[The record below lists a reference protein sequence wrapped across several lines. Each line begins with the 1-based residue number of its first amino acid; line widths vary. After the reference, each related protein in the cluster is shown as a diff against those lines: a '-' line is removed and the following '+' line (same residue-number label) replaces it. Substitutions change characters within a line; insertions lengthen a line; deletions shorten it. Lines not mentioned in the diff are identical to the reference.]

1 MALEKES
8 LSGREHLIIAKNIC
22 ITAAFGLLFIS
33 GPALADRQSESG
45 GQLRFIR
52 ETISLPGDEKMG
64 WIGGG
69 LIFGVNDYL
78 SLGMESFGAVTGQR
92 GGFITLG
99 GSALAKRPL
108 SQHWLA
114 EAGVHLGAGG
124 GRGGYTLS
132 GGGLL
137 VRSHVGLDYRLIPGT
152 SLGFGIS
159 DVRFPNGVI
168 SSRQAYLQLQHDFSM
183 LRPGGWSGESAPFPS
198 SGPQSVPVKEHQLAA
213 VVRHYRIPAGVETDA
228 GTPQH
233 PTMQLVGVEWERKLG
248 QNGFLKLESEGAAG
262 GKSTGYMQIL
272 VGGGYRQP
280 LFGPISLR
288 LSASAG
294 PAGGGGVDTGGGM
307 IGDAGL
313 GVDWR
318 LGRKAAVGVSMSE
331 VRSFTQSFEARS
343 TSLTV
348 AYTFDLPDLLT
359 IDSAYDWTGFTA
371 ERLRIRSKVQ
381 QYRQAA
387 DNWRSHHAEQTVEN
401 LGFALDYFPSEHL
414 YFTGQGLA
422 AFRGDAGAYMTG
434 LLGGGIHMPWGPLY
448 VEVEGLIG
456 AAGGGGLAMGGGSV
470 IQGMAALGWHL
481 GPSSSVA
488 LSLGRLHALTG
499 DFRAN
504 VIGLTLAHRFSPVL
518 R

>member
-1 MALEKES
+1 MLA
-8 LSGREHLIIAKNIC
+8 
-22 ITAAFGLLFIS
+22 IS
-33 GPALADRQSESG
+33 GAALGDSPGVSG
-45 GQLRFIR
+45 GHLRFVR
-52 ETISLPGDEKMG
+52 ETLTLPGDEKMG

-69 LIFGVNDYL
+69 LMFDASEYL
-78 SLGMESFGAVTGQR
+78 SLGIDSFGAVTGQR

-99 GSALAKRPL
+99 GSALVRMPFARD
-108 SQHWLA
+108 WLA

-137 VRSHVGLDYRLIPGT
+137 VRSHVGLDYRLT
-152 SLGFGIS
+152 SSSSLGFGMS
-159 DVRFPNGVI
+159 DVRFPDGAI
-168 SSRQAYLQLQHDFSM
+168 TSRQAYVLFQHDFTM
-183 LRPGGWSGESAPFPS
+183 LRPAGWTGDLARVLST
-198 SGPQSVPVKEHQLAA
+198 GPQAVPVKEHLLAG

-228 GTPQH
+228 GALQH

-248 QNGFLKLESEGAAG
+248 QKGFLKLEAEGAAG

-272 VGGGYRQP
+272 VGGGVRQH
-280 LFGPISLR
+280 LFGPLSLR

-307 IGDAGL
+307 IGDAGFGFDL
-313 GVDWR
+313 R
-318 LGRKAAVGVSMSE
+318 LGRKATVGVNMSE
-331 VRSFTQSFEARS
+331 VRSFTESFRARS
-343 TSLTV
+343 TALTV
-348 AYTFDLPDLLT
+348 SYAFDLPEMQSVDRT
-359 IDSAYDWTGFTA
+359 YDWTGFTT
-371 ERLRIRSKVQ
+371 ERLRIRSTVQ

-387 DNWRSHHAEQTVEN
+387 DNWRSHHADQSVEN
-401 LGFALDYFPSEHL
+401 LGFALDYFPL
-414 YFTGQGLA
+414 DYFYLTGQGLA

-434 LLGGGIHMPWGPLY
+434 LLGGGFHLPLGALFA
-448 VEVEGLIG
+448 EVEGLVG

-470 IQGMAALGWHL
+470 VQGMATLGWHL
-481 GPSSSVA
+481 GPASSVA
-488 LSLGRLHALTG
+488 LSLGRLQALAG